1 MTVTQATDTPID
13 TEPIQ
18 YEVADHVAT
27 IWLNRP
33 HIRNAVNW
41 ELLTQMAERVEEAA
55 EDPDVRAVVFRGR
68 GHTFCAGAD
77 LNMLSSEHLG
87 TSRESLRLANF
98 SAKTYN
104 TIQTMD
110 KPTIA
115 VVEGYAVAGGFELVI
130 STDFAIAED
139 SARIGDF
146 HIRRALFGGCGPIY
160 RLPRIMGLRKAKE
173 LMLTGKL
180 LSGKE
185 AASPEWNLCNASAPA
200 DELDAVVADFVGQL
214 TSLSPFCMKV
224 TKNTLNRGLDADQ
237 ESLIVMEQMACNVC
251 HNSNDAKEGVAA
263 FLEKRE
269 PVWSG
274 T

>member
-1 MTVTQATDTPID
+1 MTTATPIE

-41 ELLTQMAERVEEAA
+41 ELLTQMAERVEQAA
-55 EDPDVRAVVFRGR
+55 EDENVRAVIFRGR
-68 GHTFCAGAD
+68 GGTFCAGAD
-77 LNMLSSEHLG
+77 LNMLSAEHLG
-87 TSRESLRLANF
+87 TSRDSLKLANF
-98 SAKTYN
+98 SAKTYDR
-104 TIQTMD
+104 IQTMD

-130 STDFAIAED
+130 STDFAIAAD
-139 SARIGDF
+139 TAKIGDF
-146 HIRRALFGGCGPIY
+146 HIQRALFGGCGPIY

-185 AASPEWNLCNASAPA
+185 AASPEWNLCNASAPE
-200 DELDAVVADFVGQL
+200 DELDDLVAEFVGEL
-214 TSLSPFCMKV
+214 TNKSPFCMKV

-237 ESLIVMEQMACNVC
+237 ESLIIMEQMACNVC

-269 PVWSG
+269 PVWTG

>member
-1 MTVTQATDTPID
+1 MAVVNSALVETD
-13 TEPIQ
+13 PIQ
-18 YEVADHVAT
+18 YEVEDHVAT

-41 ELLTQMAERVEEAA
+41 ELLNQMALRVEEAA
-55 EDPDVRAVVFRGR
+55 ADPEVRAVIFRGR
-68 GHTFCAGAD
+68 GGTFCAGAD
-77 LNMLSSEHLG
+77 LNMLGSTHLG
-87 TSRESLRLANF
+87 TSKTSIELGNL
-98 SAKTYN
+98 SAKTYDR
-104 TIQTMD
+104 IQTMD

-130 STDFAIAED
+130 SCDFALAADE
-139 SARIGDF
+139 ARIGDF

-160 RLPRIMGLRKAKE
+160 RLPRIMGIRKSKE

-200 DELDAVVADFVGQL
+200 EELDALVADFVGDL
-214 TSLSPFCMKV
+214 TDKSPFCMKI

-237 ESLIVMEQMACNVC
+237 ESLIVMEQMACNVV

>member
-1 MTVTQATDTPID
+1 MATADVAVASD
-13 TEPIQ
+13 PIQ
-18 YEVADHVAT
+18 YEVHDQVAT

-33 HIRNAVNW
+33 EVRNCVNW

-55 EDPDVRAVVFRGR
+55 EDPDVRVVLFRGR
-68 GHTFCAGAD
+68 GNTFCAGAD
-77 LNMLSSEHLG
+77 LRMLSSEFLST
-87 TSRESLRLANF
+87 TSASLKLAEL
-98 SAKTYN
+98 SANTYDR
-104 TIQTMD
+104 IHTMD

-115 VVEGYAVAGGFELVI
+115 VIEGYAVAGGFELAI
-130 STDFAIAED
+130 STDFALIADE
-139 SARIGDF
+139 AKIGDF

-185 AASPEWNLCNASAPA
+185 AASAEWNLCNASAPA
-200 DELDAVVADFVGQL
+200 EQLDDLVADFVAPL
-214 TSLSPFCMKV
+214 ADKSPFCMKV
-224 TKNTLNRGLDADQ
+224 TKNTVNRGLDADQ
-237 ESLIVMEQMACNVC
+237 ESLIVMERMACNVV
-251 HNSNDAKEGVAA
+251 HHSNDAREGVAA

-269 PVWSG
+269 PVWTG

>member
-1 MTVTQATDTPID
+1 MTTTTRTE

-18 YEVADHVAT
+18 YEVSDHVAT

-41 ELLTQMAERVEEAA
+41 DLLTQMAARVEEAA
-55 EDPDVRAVVFRGR
+55 TDDDVRAVVFRGR
-68 GHTFCAGAD
+68 GGTFCAGAD
-77 LNMLSSEHLG
+77 LNMLSSEQLG
-87 TSRESLRLANF
+87 TSRESLKLANL

-104 TIQTMD
+104 QIQTMD

-115 VVEGYAVAGGFELVI
+115 VVEGYAVAGGFELLI
-130 STDFAIAED
+130 STDFALAAD
-139 SARIGDF
+139 TARIGDF

-180 LSGKE
+180 LTGLE
-185 AASPEWNLCNASAPA
+185 AASPEWNLCNASAP
-200 DELDAVVADFVGQL
+200 EHGLDDLVTEFVGQL

-251 HNSNDAKEGVAA
+251 HNSNDAREGVAA
-263 FLEKRE
+263 FLEKRD

>member
-1 MTVTQATDTPID
+1 MTITSPAD

-33 HIRNAVNW
+33 HIKNAVNW
-41 ELLTQMAERVEEAA
+41 DLLTQMAARIDEAA
-55 EDPDVRAVVFRGR
+55 EDPDVRALIFRGR
-68 GHTFCAGAD
+68 GNTFCAGAD

-87 TSRESLRLANF
+87 TSRDSLKLANF

-110 KPTIA
+110 KPTIS

-139 SARIGDF
+139 NARIGDF

-185 AASPEWNLCNASAPA
+185 SASPEWNLCNKSAPA
-200 DELDAVVADFVGQL
+200 EELDAVVAEFVGQL

-251 HNSNDAKEGVAA
+251 HNSNDAKEGVTA
-263 FLEKRE
+263 FLDKRE

>member
-1 MTVTQATDTPID
+1 MTTSATTD

-18 YEVADHVAT
+18 YEVIDHVAT

-33 HIRNAVNW
+33 HVRNAVNW
-41 ELLTQMAERVEEAA
+41 DLLKQMAERVEEAA
-55 EDPDVRAVVFRGR
+55 EDPDVRALIFRGR
-68 GHTFCAGAD
+68 GRTFCAGAD
-77 LNMLSSEHLG
+77 LRMLSSEHLG
-87 TSRESLRLANF
+87 TSAESLKLANF
-98 SAKTYN
+98 SAKTYDQ
-104 TIQTMD
+104 IQTMD

-130 STDFAIAED
+130 SCDFALAAD
-139 SARIGDF
+139 TAQIGDF

-185 AASPEWNLCNASAPA
+185 AASPEWNLCNASAPEEEL
-200 DELDAVVADFVGQL
+200 DELVAEFVGQL
-214 TSLSPFCMKV
+214 TALSPFCMKV

-269 PVWSG
+269 PVWTG

>member
-1 MTVTQATDTPID
+1 MPIVDERPSATE

-18 YEVADHVAT
+18 YEVDGHVAT

-41 ELLTQMAERVEEAA
+41 ELLNQMAERVEQAA
-55 EDPDVRAVVFRGR
+55 TDPEVRVVLFRGR
-68 GHTFCAGAD
+68 GGTFCAGAD
-77 LNMLSSEHLG
+77 LNMLSSTHLG
-87 TSRESLRLANF
+87 TSKTSLELANL
-98 SAKTYN
+98 SAKTYDR
-104 TIQTMD
+104 IHTMD
-110 KPTIA
+110 KPTVSVI
-115 VVEGYAVAGGFELVI
+115 EGYAVAGGFELAI
-130 STDFAIAED
+130 STDFAIIADE
-139 SARIGDF
+139 AQIGDF

-160 RLPRIMGLRKAKE
+160 RLPRIMGIRKSKE

-180 LSGKE
+180 LSGKA

-200 DELDAVVADFVGQL
+200 ADLDQRVADFIADLVDK
-214 TSLSPFCMKV
+214 SPFCMKV
-224 TKNTLNRGLDADQ
+224 TKNTLNRGLDADT
-237 ESLIVMEQMACNVC
+237 ESLIVMEQMACNVV

-269 PVWSG
+269 PVWTG

>member
-1 MTVTQATDTPID
+1 MTIATPIE

-41 ELLTQMAERVEEAA
+41 QLLTEMAARVDEAA
-55 EDPDVRAVVFRGR
+55 EDDDVRAVIFRGR
-68 GHTFCAGAD
+68 GGTFCAGAD

-87 TSRESLRLANF
+87 TSRDSLKLANF
-98 SAKTYN
+98 SAKTYDR
-104 TIQTMD
+104 IQTMD

-115 VVEGYAVAGGFELVI
+115 VVEGYAVAGGFELMI

-139 SARIGDF
+139 SAKMGDF

-160 RLPRIMGLRKAKE
+160 RLPRIMGLRKSKE
-173 LMLTGKL
+173 LMLSGKL
-180 LSGKE
+180 LTGIE

-200 DELDAVVADFVGQL
+200 DQLDDLVTEFV
-214 TSLSPFCMKV
+214 TPFTELSPFCMKV

-251 HNSNDAKEGVAA
+251 HNSSDAKEGVAA

-269 PVWSG
+269 AVWSG
-274 T
+274 S

>member
-1 MTVTQATDTPID
+1 MSVSTSID
-13 TEPIQ
+13 AEPIQ
-18 YEVADHVAT
+18 YEVEDHVAT
-27 IWLNRP
+27 IWLNR
-33 HIRNAVNW
+33 RTSA
-41 ELLTQMAERVEEAA
+41 TRSTGTCCDQMADRVQEAA
-55 EDPDVRAVVFRGR
+55 EDDRVRALIFRGR
-68 GHTFCAGAD
+68 GGTFCAGAD

-87 TSRESLRLANF
+87 TSRDSLKLANF

-104 TIQTMD
+104 RIQTMD

-130 STDFAIAED
+130 STDFAIAAD
-139 SARIGDF
+139 TARIGDF
-146 HIRRALFGGCGPIY
+146 HIQRALFGGCGPIY

-185 AASPEWNLCNASAPA
+185 AASPEWNLCNASAPE
-200 DELDAVVADFVGQL
+200 DQLDSVVAEFVGEL
-214 TSLSPFCMKV
+214 TNKSPFCMKV

-237 ESLIVMEQMACNVC
+237 ESLIIMEQMACNVC

-269 PVWSG
+269 PVWTGS
-274 T
+274 

>member
-1 MTVTQATDTPID
+1 MTITTHTD

-18 YEVADHVAT
+18 YEVTDHVAT

-41 ELLTQMAERVEEAA
+41 QLLTQMAERIEQAA
-55 EDPDVRAVVFRGR
+55 DDDDVRAVVFRGR
-68 GHTFCAGAD
+68 GGTFCAGAD

-87 TSRESLRLANF
+87 TSRDSLKLANF
-98 SAKTYN
+98 SAKTYDR
-104 TIQTMD
+104 IQTMD

-115 VVEGYAVAGGFELVI
+115 AVEGYAVAGGFELVI
-130 STDFAIAED
+130 SCDFAIAAD
-139 SARIGDF
+139 SAQIGDF

-160 RLPRIMGLRKAKE
+160 RLPRIMGMRKAKE
-173 LMLTGKL
+173 LMLSGKL

-185 AASPEWNLCNASAPA
+185 SASPEWSLCNASAPD
-200 DELDAVVADFVGQL
+200 DEFDDLVAEFVAQF
-214 TSLSPFCMKV
+214 TDVSPFCMKV

-269 PVWSG
+269 AVWTG

>member
-1 MTVTQATDTPID
+1 MTITDAPID

-33 HIRNAVNW
+33 HIKNAVNW
-41 ELLTQMAERVEEAA
+41 ALLSQMATRIDEAA
-55 EDPDVRAVVFRGR
+55 ADPDVRAVVFRGR

-115 VVEGYAVAGGFELVI
+115 VVEGHAVAGGFELLI

-139 SARIGDF
+139 DARIGDF

-180 LSGKE
+180 LTGRE
-185 AASPEWNLCNASAPA
+185 AASAEWNLCNASAPA
-200 DELDAVVADFVGQL
+200 DRLDEVVDAFVSQL
-214 TSLSPFCMKV
+214 TSLSPFCMKI

-251 HNSNDAKEGVAA
+251 HNSNDAREGVAA
-263 FLEKRE
+263 FLEKRD
-269 PVWSG
+269 PVWTG

>member
-1 MTVTQATDTPID
+1 MTAVSTIAE

-18 YEVADHVAT
+18 YEVVDHVAT

-41 ELLTQMAERVEEAA
+41 ELLTQMAARIEEAA
-55 EDPDVRAVVFRGR
+55 DDDNVRALVFRGR
-68 GHTFCAGAD
+68 GGTFCAGAD
-77 LNMLSSEHLG
+77 LNMLAAEHLG
-87 TSRESLRLANF
+87 TSRDSLKLANF

-104 TIQTMD
+104 LVQTMD

-130 STDFAIAED
+130 SCDFALAAD
-139 SARIGDF
+139 TARIGDF
-146 HIRRALFGGCGPIY
+146 HIKRALFGGCGPIY

-173 LMLTGKL
+173 LMLSGKL
-180 LSGKE
+180 LTGTE
-185 AASPEWNLCNASAPA
+185 AASPEWNLCNASAPEA
-200 DELDAVVADFVGQL
+200 ELDDLVTEFVGQF
-214 TSLSPFCMKV
+214 TSVSPYCMKV

-269 PVWSG
+269 PVWTG

>member
-1 MTVTQATDTPID
+1 MSITTAAD

-18 YEVADHVAT
+18 YEVDGHVAT

-41 ELLTQMAERVEEAA
+41 ELLNQMADRVEEAA
-55 EDPDVRAVVFRGR
+55 EDDEVRAVIFRGR
-68 GHTFCAGAD
+68 GGTFCAGAD
-77 LNMLSSEHLG
+77 LNMLSREHLG
-87 TSRESLRLANF
+87 TSRTSLKLANL
-98 SAKTYN
+98 SAKTYDR
-104 TIQTMD
+104 IQTMD
-110 KPTIA
+110 KPTIS

-130 STDFAIAED
+130 STDFAIAAD
-139 SARIGDF
+139 DAQIGDF

-173 LMLTGKL
+173 LMLSGKL

-200 DELDAVVADFVGQL
+200 DQLDALVEDFVGQF
-214 TSLSPFCMKV
+214 TDLSPFCMKV

-269 PVWSG
+269 PVWTG